1 MQADNQDPG
10 EMEAMQTSSEF
21 QPEVEGRSGRR
32 KSPAPTPSP
41 PNTHTCRNYSG
52 TWKKLRM
59 GKKRKKDL
67 TVSWIKLTWYHQH
80 CTHSMKYLDFKNLK
94 NDFINLKKGKKTFSK
109 DLK

>member
-59 GKKRKKDL
+59 GKKKKRSHCFLDKINM
-67 TVSWIKLTWYHQH
+67 VSPTLHP
-80 CTHSMKYLDFKNLK
+80 LDEVLRFQEFKK
-94 NDFINLKKGKKTFSK
+94 
-109 DLK
+109 